1 MEKTTATRHIAVIE
15 SCSMSAVGLKHLFAM
30 PALSHYQVHLF
41 SRFAS
46 FKAALVDISFYA
58 VIYSLSDERE
68 GGETVWPVYGILPS
82 PTATSSVSCWPLT
95 KWRRGWSA
103 IFRLL
108 ACMG

>member
-46 FKAALVDISFYA
+46 FKAALSDISFYA

-68 GGETVWPVYGILPS
+68 ERRNCLACLRDLTFTHSDVQ
-82 PTATSSVSCWPLT
+82 VSCWPLT